1 MTAVSGRNVL
11 VRGLEMQ
18 AETLVG
24 IHVKCLFVVVVVV
37 VVFCFRH
44 PILIKY

>member
-37 VVFCFRH
+37 FFLFSSSD
-44 PILIKY
+44 IN